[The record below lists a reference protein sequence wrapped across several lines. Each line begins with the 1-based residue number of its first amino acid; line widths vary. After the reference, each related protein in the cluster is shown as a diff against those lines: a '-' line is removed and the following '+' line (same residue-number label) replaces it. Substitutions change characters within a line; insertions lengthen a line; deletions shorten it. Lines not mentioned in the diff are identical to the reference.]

1 VFARAFSL
9 LSRMDERTGM
19 AQHRRETLAG
29 LRGVVVEVGAGS
41 GANFRHYPLEVVRVV
56 ALEPEPYL
64 RQKAEEAAALASVEV
79 SVGPGL
85 AHDLPLEDAS
95 VDAAVASLVLCSV
108 DDPRAAL
115 AEMWR
120 VVRPGGELRFYE
132 HVRAVEAGRARW
144 QERVD
149 VVWPRVAGGCHTAR
163 DTTAVNEASGWRI
176 EARRDFELGAARFNP
191 VAPHVVGRAVRLAD
205 GPA

>member
-1 VFARAFSL
+1 
-9 LSRMDERTGM
+9 MDERTGM
-19 AQHRRETLAG
+19 AQNRREVLAG

-41 GANFRHYPLEVVRVV
+41 GANFRHYPPEVTRVI

-64 RQKAEEAAALASVEV
+64 REKAEQAAALVPLEV

-85 AHDLPLEDAS
+85 AHDLPLGDAS

-115 AEMWR
+115 VEMWR

-132 HVRAVEAGRARW
+132 HVRSVDADRARW

-149 VVWPRVAGGCHTAR
+149 VVWPRVAGGCHTSR
-163 DTTAVNEASGWRI
+163 DTTAIIEATGWRI
-176 EARRDFELGAARFNP
+176 EHRRDFELGAPRFNP
-191 VAPHVVGRAVRLAD
+191 VAPHVVGRAVRLPE